1 VSKTAKAGVQLPEQ
15 ESSAYKVKKKMAQ
28 KARL

>member
-1 VSKTAKAGVQLPEQ
+1 VSKAAKAGVQLLEQ
-15 ESSAYKVKKKMAQ
+15 ESGAYKIKKKMAQ